1 VLLVSHFWD
10 HPVFYLPK
18 ANKNN
23 KKLETNTPVLCFAK
37 YQIIFVFIRFIDS
50 CLADSH
56 CSQEE
61 KRKKLLQAESIEI
74 LQYATLNLFFTG

>member
-1 VLLVSHFWD
+1 MSKTKL
-10 HPVFYLPK
+10 
-18 ANKNN
+18 
-23 KKLETNTPVLCFAK
+23 KKLQKLEVHLLCFAN
-37 YQIIFVFIRFIDS
+37 YHFFFVFVHFIDS